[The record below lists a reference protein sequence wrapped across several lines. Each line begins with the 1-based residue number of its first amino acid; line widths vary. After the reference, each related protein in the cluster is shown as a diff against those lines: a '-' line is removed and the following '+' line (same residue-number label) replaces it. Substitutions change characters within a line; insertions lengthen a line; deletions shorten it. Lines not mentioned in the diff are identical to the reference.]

1 MPKLRRKV
9 ITIEVETV
17 ATNAEIMRAM
27 ASNLPEKGVPLGL
40 KEDGTEV
47 EGTVFQVSVNDV
59 TPPKGGKGKR

>member
-9 ITIEVETV
+9 ITIGVETE

-27 ASNLPEKGVPLGL
+27 ASNLPEKGVPFGL

-47 EGTVFQVSVNDV
+47 EGTALQVTVNDV